1 MSNPLPTDLQDG
13 YTVGQRF
20 REAVSPGYGVRAEAA
35 WQLILD
41 TWRVIEVASARAG
54 APATPTREEWMAA
67 LRIAA
72 SRVVKYRQP
81 DKRMFE
87 ILHPIPGD
95 GVQRRHES
103 RQK

>member
-72 SRVVKYRQP
+72 SRAELSSAEPERDVTAY
-81 DKRMFE
+81 
-87 ILHPIPGD
+87 GD
-95 GVQRRHES
+95 ES
-103 RQK
+103 WITRY